1 MRELRLILVN
11 GKKLALL
18 YTHTGNF
25 YSDSQHAGSNSG
37 TRRSVCSAFFDKRQL
52 LSLTVV

>member
-25 YSDSQHAGSNSG
+25 YSDSQHAGSNGG
-37 TRRSVCSAFFDKRQL
+37 TGVAPAP
-52 LSLTVV
+52 LSLINDNF